1 MSPRRPAN
9 NHQNLNNHN
18 SNNHSHHQYASSYS
32 AVPLEIGISKKSSGG
47 SQNNNNMSN
56 VVMTHN
62 GGVVPAENVP
72 LCAEMT
78 KTTHHDLNLAL
89 YEVGMKENWGNTIII
104 QLYPYI
110 QFQSISLSPLKTV
123 KKFFH

>member
-1 MSPRRPAN
+1 
-9 NHQNLNNHN
+9 
-18 SNNHSHHQYASSYS
+18 
-32 AVPLEIGISKKSSGG
+32 
-47 SQNNNNMSN
+47 MSN

-104 QLYPYI
+104 NYTHIFNPNQLAY
-110 QFQSISLSPLKTV
+110 LL
-123 KKFFH
+123 